1 MKQALEQDESGA
13 TLVEFAILLPVLL
26 GLLMGL
32 MDLCYQAY
40 VQAVLEGAVQKAARD
55 ATIEAANTTTI
66 DDRVIAAVRQVAGK
80 ATVTPS
86 RLFYAS
92 FSVIKPEDFI
102 DGNGNGRYDPG
113 ECFTDINGNGQW
125 DMDPG
130 RAGQGGAS
138 DVTVYKVRASYT
150 RIFPVARLIG
160 LSNNVVLTAATRFKN
175 QPYATQSIPAPQ
187 QISCQ

>member
-1 MKQALEQDESGA
+1 MTRTLLRDRRGA

-55 ATIEAANTTTI
+55 STIEAADITTI
-66 DDRVIAAVRQVAGK
+66 DDRVTKAVRQVAGK

-92 FSVIKPEDFI
+92 FALIKPEDFE
-102 DGNGNGRYDPG
+102 DANGNSRYDPG
-113 ECFTDINGNGQW
+113 ECFYDVNNNDRW
-125 DMDPG
+125 DLDPG

-138 DVTVYKVRASYT
+138 DVTIYRVTVTYT
-150 RIFPVARLIG
+150 RLFPLARLLG
-160 LSNNVVLTAATRFKN
+160 WSNQVVLNAATRFKN
-175 QPYATQSIPAPQ
+175 QPYGSQSIPEVRKL
-187 QISCQ
+187 CT